1 MEGIT
6 EELLVQKEYGFQECF
21 KRFDKNKDGQIS
33 TKECENVLT
42 TIFGQIPK
50 RTIQRMVSYADLN
63 GDGKICYGEFTD
75 IMRQKIRRN
84 NFLKEFQLLD
94 TNGDGKISAHE
105 VKSVIKRVGKVTKTD
120 AEIQKIIKDV
130 DDNGDGYLDYN
141 EFLNVMEK

>member
-21 KRFDKNKDGQIS
+21 KRFDTNKDGQIS
-33 TKECENVLT
+33 TQECENVLSS
-42 TIFGQIPK
+42 ILGELPK

-63 GDGKICYGEFTD
+63 GDGKICYREFSD
-75 IMRQKIRRN
+75 IMKQKIRRN

>member
-21 KRFDKNKDGQIS
+21 KRFDTNKDGQIS
-33 TKECENVLT
+33 TKECENVLSS
-42 TIFGQIPK
+42 ILGELPK

-75 IMRQKIRRN
+75 IMKQKIRRN

>member
-21 KRFDKNKDGQIS
+21 KRFDTNKDGQIS
-33 TKECENVLT
+33 TKECENVLSS
-42 TIFGQIPK
+42 ILGELPK
-50 RTIQRMVSYADLN
+50 KTIQRMVSYADLN

>member
-21 KRFDKNKDGQIS
+21 KRFDTNKDGQIS
-33 TKECENVLT
+33 TKECENVLSS
-42 TIFGQIPK
+42 ILGELPK

-75 IMRQKIRRN
+75 IMKQKIRRN

-105 VKSVIKRVGKVTKTD
+105 VKSVIKRVGKVAKTD